1 MRCCLDRRS
10 FHSKLLDEQIYDIQ
24 LSSTFSPATCA
35 MLGSGISE
43 SSSRTAAN
51 LIKSPASSKVT
62 DRRLPG
68 HADYTKTPDLC
79 ALGNA
84 ELALIFEFCYDDVS
98 DLVLPLDPTPLQSK
112 ASSLFKQHQPNSL
125 AVTCRHLYHFFC
137 TEVVRTLSCDA
148 ENSTVTL
155 SPDRLDHLLFRYPG
169 TTALSFCTRLRVRGL
184 RVRGLRENDEA
195 ELEKSKGAAV
205 QDVIFGKSQDAS
217 CDKGHQN
224 GMTRA
229 GNAVDAESVLL
240 LLSLC
245 SKLTRLD
252 LCLPSRESR
261 TRFGR
266 GAAAMFNVS
275 ELYTCLLSPVFNMT
289 KRLRHLRLSSW
300 SMERLA
306 NNSETAELSD
316 SVYGVLSE
324 FKGLDIL
331 ELSMASE
338 MNGLNIVFLGLLP
351 NVSTLRLCGGVD
363 GIVLKG
369 NFGNKQTD
377 LRHLG
382 LHCVIVESV
391 ESLQSL
397 LPATLESLQLS
408 YISTSREF
416 EEDAGTESDSDQNQS
431 HDGYG
436 LEEEVPW
443 ELANENRYED
453 DVDNEDIYMQIEHH
467 QHDEELF
474 IVPEQ
479 HLNLSSVTMLQSL
492 SLTSTFV
499 SWATISSAPR
509 GLSELCVG
517 GRASFGDSD
526 RTESRMCAHD
536 ALRGM
541 TNLRRVCLWEVGC
554 GKATKEAIRAVKQK

>member
-1 MRCCLDRRS
+1 
-10 FHSKLLDEQIYDIQ
+10 
-24 LSSTFSPATCA
+24 
-35 MLGSGISE
+35 MLESGNSE
-43 SSSRTAAN
+43 SSSHTAAN
-51 LIKSPASSKVT
+51 RIESPVSSKVT
-62 DRRLPG
+62 GRGPSG
-68 HADYTKTPDLC
+68 NADHTNAYGLC

-84 ELALIFEFCYDDVS
+84 ELALIFEFCYNDVS

-112 ASSLFKQHQPNSL
+112 ANIPFKQHQPNPL
-125 AVTCRHLYHFFC
+125 AVTCHHLYHFFC

-155 SPDRLDHLLFRYPG
+155 SPDRLDHLLSRYPG

-184 RVRGLRENDEA
+184 RERDESGQ
-195 ELEKSKGAAV
+195 EKSKGAAV
-205 QDVIFGKSQDAS
+205 QNVIFGKSQDAS
-217 CDKGHQN
+217 CDKDHQN

-261 TRFGR
+261 TRYGR

-275 ELYTCLLSPVFNMT
+275 ELYSCLLSPAFNLT
-289 KRLRHLRLSSW
+289 TTLRHLRLSSW

-306 NNSETAELSD
+306 TIPEAAQLSR
-316 SVYGVLSE
+316 SFYGVLNE
-324 FKGLDIL
+324 FKSLDIL
-331 ELSMASE
+331 ELFMGSE
-338 MNGLNIVFLGLLP
+338 MIGLNIVVLGLLP
-351 NVSTLRLCGGVD
+351 SVSTLSLCGGMD
-363 GIVLKG
+363 GIVLEG

-382 LHCVIVESV
+382 LHCVIVASV

-397 LPATLESLQLS
+397 LPTTLESLQLS
-408 YISTSREF
+408 YISTFEEF
-416 EEDAGTESDSDQNQS
+416 EEDVGTESDSDQSQN

-436 LEEEVPW
+436 FEEQALW
-443 ELANENRYED
+443 EFANEDRYED
-453 DVDNEDIYMQIEHH
+453 DVDNEDLRFQIEHH
-467 QHDEELF
+467 QHDEELY
-474 IVPEQ
+474 IAPEQ
-479 HLNLSSVTMLQSL
+479 HLNLSSVTMLRSL

-509 GLSELCVG
+509 GLSELCIG
-517 GRASFGDSD
+517 GRASFGDND
-526 RTESRMCAHD
+526 RNESRTCAHD

-554 GKATKEAIRAVKQK
+554 GKATKEAIRALKQT